1 MRAFPLFFVTVV
13 AVATSVPCAAQSVI
27 SAKSGTLHYFTN
39 QVSIDGVDQRMRP
52 GIFPVVK
59 QGSILRTELGR
70 AEVLLT
76 PGVFL
81 RLVDNSAIRMLD
93 TDLAHTRVEV
103 VSGDVMVEADDPRM
117 SVKNAPV
124 TLVFDDTEIRIVK
137 HGLVAIS
144 RTSNQVKVYR
154 GEAAVTVGTATLLL
168 KEGRFSALS
177 NDLRAEKFDVR
188 KENNDSLEWSQERS
202 ANLSAANIHA
212 AGTMRAG
219 PGYGYSGAPF
229 DGGWYYNSVFGSF
242 TYIPLRGT
250 TWNPWGYGFY
260 SPGTIFGS
268 DGISPGWFRSVV
280 VTDNNTVGRNGAGG
294 IRPPG
299 TIRPPDDGGHTRGA
313 FAGAATG
320 LAESRRSPSEGYNAG
335 GRNAG
340 GFNQDASGAGS
351 FSGGRAAG
359 ADSFGGARAS
369 GSGGGGGIGG
379 GGQAGG
385 GNSAG
390 GRSGGERGRQQ

>member
-1 MRAFPLFFVTVV
+1 MRVLPLFFVTVV
-13 AVATSVPCAAQSVI
+13 AVATSMPCAAQSVI
-27 SAKSGTLHYFTN
+27 SAKSGTLHYFTH

-59 QGSILRTELGR
+59 QGSILRTESGR

-103 VSGDVMVEADDPRM
+103 VSGDVMVEADDPGM

-124 TLVFDDTEIRIVK
+124 TLVFDGTEIRIVK
-137 HGLVAIS
+137 HGLIEIS

-154 GEAAVTVGTATLLL
+154 GEAEVTTGTATLWL
-168 KEGRFSALS
+168 KEGRYSALS
-177 NDLRAEKFDVR
+177 GDLKAERFDVR
-188 KENNDSLEWSQERS
+188 KDSSDSLAWSQERS

-219 PGYGYSGAPF
+219 PGYGYSGAPW
-229 DGGWYYNSVFGSF
+229 DGGWYYNSMFGYF

-280 VTDNNTVGRNGAGG
+280 VTDNNTLGRNGAGG

-313 FAGAATG
+313 FAAAATG
-320 LAESRRSPSEGYNAG
+320 VAEGRRSPSGGYNAG
-335 GRNAG
+335 GFNAG
-340 GFNQDASGAGS
+340 TINRDAGGSGS
-351 FSGGRAAG
+351 FSGGRAAS
-359 ADSFGGARAS
+359 ADSFGGARNS
-369 GSGGGGGIGG
+369 GSGGGGGGG
-379 GGQAGG
+379 IANHSGG

-390 GRSGGERGRQQ
+390 GHSGSDRGRQQ

>member
-1 MRAFPLFFVTVV
+1 MRAFPLFFLTVL
-13 AVATSVPCAAQSVI
+13 AVATSVPCAAQSVL

-137 HGLVAIS
+137 HGLVEVS

-154 GEAAVTVGTATLLL
+154 GEAEVTVGTATLLL
-168 KEGRFSALS
+168 KEGRYSALS
-177 NDLRAEKFDVR
+177 DDLRAEKFDVR
-188 KENNDSLEWSQERS
+188 KDNNDSLAWSQERS

-229 DGGWYYNSVFGSF
+229 DGGWYYNSVFSSF

-268 DGISPGWFRSVV
+268 DGISPVWFRSVV
-280 VTDNNTVGRNGAGG
+280 VTDNNTVGRIGGGG

-320 LAESRRSPSEGYNAG
+320 LAESRRSPSGGYNAG
-335 GRNAG
+335 GFNRAAAG
-340 GFNQDASGAGS
+340 GSGS
-351 FSGGRAAG
+351 FSGGRAA
-359 ADSFGGARAS
+359 AAESFGGARAS
-369 GSGGGGGIGG
+369 GSGGGGG
-379 GGQAGG
+379 
-385 GNSAG
+385 NSAG
-390 GRSGGERGRQQ
+390 GHSGSARGRQQ